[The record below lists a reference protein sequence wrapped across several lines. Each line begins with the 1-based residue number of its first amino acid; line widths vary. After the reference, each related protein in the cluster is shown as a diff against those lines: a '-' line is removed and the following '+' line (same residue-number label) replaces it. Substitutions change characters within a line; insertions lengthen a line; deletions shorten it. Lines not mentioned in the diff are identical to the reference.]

1 MGKTDKKLYKT
12 AREGGVRKS
21 VARLIADASAEAD
34 KKRDGKAPK
43 ALRKTAK
50 ELRGVVETIEDRA
63 AGGPAKRKAGA
74 RKAARTRQ
82 RNAAKRSAAA
92 KQAAQKRARS

>member
-12 AREGGVRKS
+12 AREGGVRKR
-21 VARLIADASAEAD
+21 VARLIADAAAETGG
-34 KKRDGKAPK
+34 KGDGKAPK

-50 ELRGVVETIEDRA
+50 DLRGIVETIEDRA
-63 AGGPAKRKAGA
+63 SKPTKRKAGA

-92 KQAAQKRARS
+92 KKAVKTRARA